1 LALLEAAVFD
11 DAMGAE
17 RGEQE
22 SKVQGIRVRAHVGVA
37 QTVGGESEP
46 GVATSRCPVG
56 TERGRRGRRGRPG
69 ARAALRILPTGP

>member
-1 LALLEAAVFD
+1 
-11 DAMGAE
+11 
-17 RGEQE
+17 
-22 SKVQGIRVRAHVGVA
+22 VGVA